1 MAHDAVGALF
11 GASDALVAEGNAAEP
26 VEDAWRAI
34 DATGLRRAAH
44 GLLGARAMSRALD
57 RDRKRGWPKIES
69 ALRRDPALPASFQAN
84 PAQHFFALQNV
95 LAERRRQQWR
105 EACDREPD
113 SFGLAA

>member
-1 MAHDAVGALF
+1 
-11 GASDALVAEGNAAEP
+11 
-26 VEDAWRAI
+26 
-34 DATGLRRAAH
+34 
-44 GLLGARAMSRALD
+44 MSRALD